1 MLGAWTVL
9 GGESS
14 DSLDVSLIADVVVVS
29 VTPVVAGVGLGPINE
44 ISNKLSP
51 AHEYSDL
58 DSKVRV
64 ILMRSLKYGIRIR
77 TGYSLHRPNRGCG
90 REGREGDRRSI

>member
-29 VTPVVAGVGLGPINE
+29 VTPVVAGVGLGPATVCTDPTGAVVGKAE
-44 ISNKLSP
+44 KVTEEAFDVTCGAGGNKDVAFGLLAGFDP
-51 AHEYSDL
+51 GKTNPLVPD
-58 DSKVRV
+58 
-64 ILMRSLKYGIRIR
+64 
-77 TGYSLHRPNRGCG
+77 
-90 REGREGDRRSI
+90 